1 MKVYFGA
8 YLFLLFVFLSGCI
21 FNDSAKIGDSLDDFE
36 SVYGDY
42 ELDES
47 ESYPTA
53 YFLRNNLHVA
63 FVDYDEEYRARTIRG
78 EITSL
83 ESLEEALNE
92 IKERFIPKEYEY
104 KGPNCNN
111 QLVGG
116 RGEKTDTPRFYFADE
131 DHLGIEVTINTK
143 GGDILERMS
152 VEEVGS
158 VGERSYDCEVDVDES
173 IQVGHI

>member
-1 MKVYFGA
+1 MIT
-8 YLFLLFVFLSGCI
+8 LSGCI

-36 SVYGDY
+36 DLYGDY

-47 ESYPTA
+47 QSFPTA
-53 YFLRNNLHVA
+53 YFLSNNLNVA
-63 FVDYDEEYRARTIRG
+63 FADYDEEYRARTIRG

-92 IKERFIPKEYEY
+92 INERFVPKEYEY

-111 QLVGG
+111 QMVAELY
-116 RGEKTDTPRFYFADE
+116 GEKTDTPRFYFADE
-131 DHLGIEVTINTK
+131 DQLGIEVTINTK
-143 GGDILERMS
+143 GGNILERVS

-158 VGERSYDCEVDVDES
+158 VGERRYDCEVDVDES
-173 IQVGHI
+173 IKVGNI